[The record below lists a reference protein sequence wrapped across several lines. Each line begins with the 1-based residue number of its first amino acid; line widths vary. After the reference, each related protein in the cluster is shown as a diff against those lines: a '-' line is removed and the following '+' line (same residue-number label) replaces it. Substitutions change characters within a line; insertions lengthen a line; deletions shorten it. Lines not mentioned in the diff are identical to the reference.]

1 MNRRGFF
8 AGLAGVL
15 GFFGVASSVR
25 ADTVNDEPQA
35 PTPHEHRWQDTP
47 YVLVFG
53 ETTVQRGPS
62 LVVCKTCGELR
73 VHLPDHRDAMLQ
85 AAYDSAHRAV
95 TSRSRGFAEYVD
107 G

>member
-15 GFFGVASSVR
+15 GFGAAASMPAKAV
-25 ADTVNDEPQA
+25 DEPPVPA
-35 PTPHEHRWQDTP
+35 PHEHQWQDTP

-53 ETTVQRGPS
+53 KTTVQRGPS
-62 LVVCKTCGELR
+62 LRVCKTCGEMR
-73 VHLPDHRDAMLQ
+73 VDLDDHRAATLQ
-85 AAYDSAHRAV
+85 AAYDAAHRAA